1 VAGPLV
7 PCVGAVVND
16 DAGRLLLV
24 LRGREPARGLW
35 SIPGGRVEPGESDA
49 EATAREVLEETGLAV
64 EVLDLVGY
72 VERPGPGGSTYA
84 INDYRC
90 RLAPGSGPTSA
101 RAGDDADDVG
111 WFDEAALR
119 SLPTTPG
126 LVAALE
132 EWGVLGLGGDSP
144 FWPSRAAG
152 QLDREPRPKRSSGG

>member
-1 VAGPLV
+1 MAGALV
-7 PCVGAVVND
+7 PCVGAVVSD
-16 DAGRLLLV
+16 DAGRFLLV

-49 EATAREVLEETGLAV
+49 EATVREVLEETGLAV

-72 VERPGPGGSTYA
+72 VERPGPDGSTYA

-90 RLAPGSGPTSA
+90 RLAPGTGAGSA
-101 RAGDDADDVG
+101 RAGDDAADVG

-119 SLPTTPG
+119 ALPTTPG

-132 EWGVLGLGGDSP
+132 EWGVL
-144 FWPSRAAG
+144 AAG
-152 QLDREPRPKRSSGG
+152 